1 MKWVS
6 FAIPFAISRRFLFA
20 KTYLSQ
26 RVLLACTAVGLGRPR
41 RFLEAGGCQV
51 AFVWDRIIIGFN
63 IHDIQELNTLMVRVD
78 GCLWPLLPFV

>member
-1 MKWVS
+1 MAFV
-6 FAIPFAISRRFLFA
+6 FRGRPQRFFEVGGSLVAFE
-20 KTYLSQ
+20 
-26 RVLLACTAVGLGRPR
+26 AVGLGRPR